1 MPPKMRTRCIPSM
14 TNWEVEQY
22 LKRSDIVFVPVGTN
36 EMHGPCPLDCEY
48 VMAEAFARL
57 LAEQCD
63 GLVLPNLV
71 YFHPG
76 ATQIGR
82 GTVHMSMTNGFN
94 YITAIMESLLQQ
106 GFRRQVYIPAH
117 EPTDQFL
124 LAACTEFFDN
134 NKVPV
139 LMLNMMSFMQK
150 NKLLPPLPEG
160 GKMRMPPIVSTDDC
174 IGMHAAMIGAYKIC
188 NRLQDFPCGEETNIP
203 EVLAGYPHEDAGWD
217 PLFRIINAKT
227 TKVSVSPAFYFA
239 DQSEHGFSPI
249 PDTRAEIEREA
260 DIGEKLL
267 RDSFAATDFTWMME
281 DLRTVD
287 RYQNSVIME
296 RFGDRLPRNK
306 WSPNVVKE
314 LD

>member
-36 EMHGPCPLDCEY
+36 ELHGPCPLDCEY
-48 VMAEAFARL
+48 VMAEAYARL

-139 LMLNMMSFMQK
+139 LMLNMMSVMQHSG
-150 NKLLPPLPEG
+150 LFPPFHDDRDHRVYHPVTTDERVG
-160 GKMRMPPIVSTDDC
+160 DHARML
-174 IGMHAAMIGAYKIC
+174 GAYKIC
-188 NRLQDFPCGEETNIP
+188 NRLHDFPCGEETNIP
-203 EVLAGYPHEDAGWD
+203 EVLDGYPHVDEGWD
-217 PLFRIINAKT
+217 PLFRIIDAGT

-239 DQSEHGFSPI
+239 DQCEHGFGPI
-249 PDTRAEIEREA
+249 PNTRAEIEREA

-267 RDSFAATDFTWMME
+267 HDFFDKYDFNPMME

-287 RYQNSVIME
+287 RYQNTVIME

-306 WSPNVVKE
+306 WSPNVVKK